1 MLGGSSTWNCK
12 PNAWACGGWRQHPSC
27 PTSYRLAGV
36 LCREQKAEQGEEHT
50 HNWKDSARCKTAV
63 TQTTGFTWKT
73 LLHKEAWLWNG
84 FSDDW
89 KSSCKQKERNIFFP
103 KTDKF
108 AVSVYAFQINKQ
120 EPIWCKDL
128 TWKADQLIAFSFSQE
143 QQMLHCS
150 VWILVSNGYWWL
162 DQISLAIEKCYWGP
176 LPCSGPAQQDLA
188 CRQHCCMTLR
198 SCTCPLCPVS
208 KTTLTKGQSQ
218 AACSL
223 QSPSKTG
230 LQSSFPFQEGQEKHP
245 HTLRHPSLHSSRL
258 HPSKGQMKADK
269 LRQCYKLL

>member
-1 MLGGSSTWNCK
+1 MQAPLHSSCSVAAALETANLMLGHVEAGGNILPAQPPTDLL
-12 PNAWACGGWRQHPSC
+12 CG
-27 PTSYRLAGV
+27 
-36 LCREQKAEQGEEHT
+36 EQKAEQGEEHT

-84 FSDDW
+84 FSGNW
-89 KSSCKQKERNIFFP
+89 KSSCKQKERNIFFLQ
-103 KTDKF
+103 TDKF

-162 DQISLAIEKCYWGP
+162 DQISLAKEKCYWIVRT
-176 LPCSGPAQQDLA
+176 LA
-188 CRQHCCMTLR
+188 MLR
-198 SCTCPLCPVS
+198 SCSARPRLP
-208 KTTLTKGQSQ
+208 
-218 AACSL
+218 AAL
-223 QSPSKTG
+223 
-230 LQSSFPFQEGQEKHP
+230 
-245 HTLRHPSLHSSRL
+245 LH
-258 HPSKGQMKADK
+258 DT
-269 LRQCYKLL
+269 